1 MPYVRTQNQIK
12 DKKNVLMQGEPR
24 AAAVN
29 FDTCRIFTARPHNL
43 LCTAQIGMTIDP
55 YYKRQ
60 KYGPISLVSGNIRC
74 MWIFAGESNDSGV
87 VDDGNFWRFRSY
99 VFGNFRY
106 KAGEIIW
113 RYVPPCWPV
122 IDCKMYDLG

>member
-1 MPYVRTQNQIK
+1 VPYVRTQNQIK

-55 YYKRQ
+55 YHQRQ
-60 KYGPISLVSGNIRC
+60 KYRPITYVSGNIRC
-74 MWIFAGESNDSGV
+74 MR
-87 VDDGNFWRFRSY
+87 RFRPT
-99 VFGNFRY
+99 V
-106 KAGEIIW
+106 
-113 RYVPPCWPV
+113 WPSLTPWHHV
-122 IDCKMYDLG
+122 RTTPATIMRSLLEDSPWL